1 MNASLLAL
9 ALLCAAPPAE
19 PGDSPPVI
27 ELQQLA
33 AGQVPEVRLSPEW
46 ATTLLF
52 DAELVPEQVRVE
64 GRERFRRVR
73 AAGDSLL
80 LLPSAELRPGE
91 RLRLSVRF
99 KEGTPAGADFLL
111 VMQAAEG
118 DRQVEVYRQARGTE
132 SLRAALKE
140 SQQEVRRLREE
151 LRRLREERGP
161 QAAGLVEWLAGGVM
175 DRRGV
180 VARDVK
186 RELPATATEPL
197 QVQRLT
203 LYRALGRAAVELW
216 VEHRGPGGPW
226 RAESASVVGPA
237 GEPLKVLAVWQP
249 AALAAGGVGR
259 VVVEMEAVEVRGPY
273 VLRLW
278 EQGESRGVVLQE
290 LTFP

>member
-1 MNASLLAL
+1 MNASLLAF
-9 ALLCAAPPAE
+9 ALLCAAPQAE
-19 PGDSPPVI
+19 HGDSPPVI
-27 ELQQLA
+27 ELQALA
-33 AGQVPEVRLSPEW
+33 AGQVPEVKLSPEW
-46 ATTLLF
+46 TTTLLF

-80 LLPSAELRPGE
+80 LQPSPDLRPGE

-99 KEGTPAGADFLL
+99 KEGTPTGADFLL
-111 VMQAAEG
+111 VVQSGEG
-118 DRQVEVYRQARGTE
+118 DRQVEVYRQPRGAE
-132 SLRAALKE
+132 SLREALKQ
-140 SQQEVRRLREE
+140 SQQELRKLREE
-151 LRRLREERGP
+151 LHKLRGERGT
-161 QAAGLVEWLAGGVM
+161 QAAGLVEWLAGGMM

-180 VARDVK
+180 VARDLK

-197 QVQRLT
+197 QVQRVT

-216 VEHRGPGGPW
+216 VEHRGPGSSW
-226 RAESASVVGPA
+226 KAESASVTGPV

-249 AALAAGGVGR
+249 AVLAAGSVGR
-259 VVVEMEAVEVRGPY
+259 VVVEMEAVEVHGPY

-278 EQGESRGVVLQE
+278 EQGESRSVVLQG

>member
-1 MNASLLAL
+1 MNASLLTL
-9 ALLCAAPPAE
+9 ALLCAAPQGE
-19 PGDSPPVI
+19 QGDSPPVI
-27 ELQQLA
+27 ELPQLA

-46 ATTLLF
+46 TTTLLF
-52 DAELVPEQVRVE
+52 DSELVPEQVRVE

-80 LLPSAELRPGE
+80 LQPSAELRPGE

-99 KEGTPAGADFLL
+99 KEGTPTGADFLL
-111 VMQAAEG
+111 VVQAAEG
-118 DRQVEVYRQARGTE
+118 DRQVEVYRQPRSAE
-132 SLRAALKE
+132 SLRTALKE
-140 SQQEVRRLREE
+140 AQQEVRRLREE
-151 LRRLREERGP
+151 LRRQRGP
-161 QAAGLVEWLAGGVM
+161 QAQGLVEWLAGGAM

-180 VARDVK
+180 VARDLR

-197 QVQRLT
+197 EVKRLT

-216 VEHRGPGGPW
+216 VEHRGPGTPW
-226 RAESASVVGPA
+226 KAESASVTGPA

-249 AALAAGGVGR
+249 AVLAAGSVGR
-259 VVVEMEAVEVRGPY
+259 VVVELEAVEVRGPY

-278 EQGESRGVVLQE
+278 EQGESRSVVLQD